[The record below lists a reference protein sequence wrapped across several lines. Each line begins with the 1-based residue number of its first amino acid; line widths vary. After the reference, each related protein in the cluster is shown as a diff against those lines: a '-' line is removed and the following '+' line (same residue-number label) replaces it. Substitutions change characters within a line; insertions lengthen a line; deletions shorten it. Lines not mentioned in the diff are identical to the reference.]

1 MKFAFFTLGC
11 KVNLFETQALSQ
23 LAAER
28 GHEIVDSGA
37 DAVII
42 NTCTVTSVSDHKN
55 IRAFHRLR
63 RDNPRAVIAACG
75 CFAQIDPE
83 RVQATGEVDIV
94 CGTQDR
100 AQIIERCEAA
110 VQGREAALPQGSGGY
125 ESLPAGI
132 PQGRTRALLKIE
144 DGCNNFCTYCI
155 IPYARGRVRSL
166 PVEQALE

>member
-55 IRAFHRLR
+55 IR
-63 RDNPRAVIAACG
+63 D
-75 CFAQIDPE
+75 
-83 RVQATGEVDIV
+83 RV
-94 CGTQDR
+94 
-100 AQIIERCEAA
+100 
-110 VQGREAALPQGSGGY
+110 S
-125 ESLPAGI
+125 
-132 PQGRTRALLKIE
+132 K
-144 DGCNNFCTYCI
+144 
-155 IPYARGRVRSL
+155 
-166 PVEQALE
+166 